1 MNPSDPHF
9 ILTEEGPTIEL
20 GLSLAALGKLTPAER
35 MRAVSTT
42 PAPPPAPRTPVLRP
56 VFVTAPTV
64 AELIARGQ
72 LATEDA
78 SATGAA
84 VEAWKPR
91 RRTDVREHLLHR
103 LGFIADPDT
112 NETAGTKEDATTTT
126 EEDAA
131 GGHTTHP
138 LAPLAAVQRRAAL
151 LRRLFPDLHPTTT
164 EQESTE

>member
-1 MNPSDPHF
+1 MNPDDPRI

-20 GLSLAALGKLTPAER
+20 GLGLAALGKLTPAER
-35 MRAVSTT
+35 MRAVNTT
-42 PAPPPAPRTPVLRP
+42 PAPPPRPALTTPVLRP

-64 AELIARGQ
+64 AELIARGL
-72 LATEDA
+72 LADKD
-78 SATGAA
+78 ATGAA

-112 NETAGTKEDATTTT
+112 NETAGTKEDAATT

-131 GGHTTHP
+131 GGHATHP

-164 EQESTE
+164 EQEPTE